1 MRFKQL
7 LSLSLVTATALLSS
21 RGTHAQQEDA
31 RLRTTLKKLDAASAT
46 FTSAQADFHNELYN
60 SLVKD
65 TTVQDGKVYFLRMK
79 KGGTQ
84 MGAKIVGQGARTV
97 EYKNGILR
105 DFIPGAACFNTVQ
118 AGDGKA
124 KIDTFLTL
132 GFGGSGTDLE
142 KSWVIT
148 DQGPETLAE
157 AGKPVAVEKL
167 LLVPKD
173 KGVQNN
179 VTQVTLWMDLSRGV
193 SLKQVLESPTRD
205 TKTATYSNIKLNEK
219 KIDTKPFEIKGS
231 SCK

>member
-1 MRFKQL
+1 MFKQIRFY
-7 LSLSLVTATALLSS
+7 LVLASILVSS
-21 RGTHAQQEDA
+21 WTSPAQQDDA
-31 RLRTTLKKLDAASAT
+31 RLRTTLKKLDAASAS

-65 TTVQDGKVYFLRMK
+65 TTIQNGKVYFLRMK

-84 MGAKIVGQGARTV
+84 MGAKIVGEGARTV
-97 EYKNGILR
+97 EYKNGVLR

-142 KSWVIT
+142 KAWVIT
-148 DQGPETLAE
+148 DQGPETLPE
-157 AGKPVAVEKL
+157 AGKPVTVEKL

-179 VTQVTLWMDLSRGV
+179 VTQVTLWMDLARGV
-193 SLKQVLESPTRD
+193 SLKQVLDSPTRD
-205 TKTATYSNIKLNEK
+205 TKTATYTNIKLNEK

>member
-1 MRFKQL
+1 MMCKQFL
-7 LSLSLVTATALLSS
+7 TLSLLTVSVLLYPSPAS
-21 RGTHAQQEDA
+21 CQQEDA
-31 RLRTTLKKLDAASAT
+31 RLRTTLKKLDAASAN
-46 FTSAQADFHNELYN
+46 FTSAEAEFHNELYN

-148 DQGPETLAE
+148 DQGPETLSE
-157 AGKPVAVEKL
+157 EGKPVNVEKL

-173 KGVQNN
+173 KGVQSN
-179 VTQVTLWMDLSRGV
+179 VTQVTLWMDLARGV

-205 TKTATYSNIKLNEK
+205 TKTATYTDIKLNAK
-219 KIDTKPFEIKGS
+219 KIDLKYFEIKGNI
-231 SCK
+231 CK